1 MDVCAVTIPLG
12 VLNFLEA
19 GSSGCFINLADHSK
33 VLGLGPNNIIFVW
46 VLWFIRKW
54 RCARIFDE
62 NFGLPTNVKQPPEN
76 EWVKVNVDGSM
87 RGDSRDI
94 AAGGLIRDGHR
105 NPGSIFL
112 GLNLSWNQ
120 DYKQDK

>member
-1 MDVCAVTIPLG
+1 MELDDNLHNLKVE
-12 VLNFLEA
+12 NFLD
-19 GSSGCFINLADHSK
+19 GSK
-33 VLGLGPNNIIFVW
+33 WELGLLKAFLPADIVILRFAKEWIDSCLKRSESRSNITKCISW
-46 VLWFIRKW
+46 
-54 RCARIFDE
+54 
-62 NFGLPTNVKQPPEN
+62 QPPEN

-120 DYKQDK
+120 DYKQVILEV